1 MESRRIKLTKRI
13 IKTAFIELLH
23 KKSLE
28 QITVTELCSAADVNR
43 STFYDH
49 YSDFNMLLREI
60 ESDFLKQMP
69 FLNETLTKKDTLTEF
84 ISFTRYVQEN
94 KDAYI
99 ILVKNGMLYDEIF
112 RRTLNQSIQNGETR
126 EDNMVYAKLAIAY
139 AVSGAMNLIT
149 YWLTDISHCTSKEI
163 AILIAKL
170 SEADASCVLT

>member
-84 ISFTRYVQEN
+84 ISFTRYFKIVP
-94 KDAYI
+94 
-99 ILVKNGMLYDEIF
+99 
-112 RRTLNQSIQNGETR
+112 
-126 EDNMVYAKLAIAY
+126 
-139 AVSGAMNLIT
+139 
-149 YWLTDISHCTSKEI
+149 
-163 AILIAKL
+163 
-170 SEADASCVLT
+170 